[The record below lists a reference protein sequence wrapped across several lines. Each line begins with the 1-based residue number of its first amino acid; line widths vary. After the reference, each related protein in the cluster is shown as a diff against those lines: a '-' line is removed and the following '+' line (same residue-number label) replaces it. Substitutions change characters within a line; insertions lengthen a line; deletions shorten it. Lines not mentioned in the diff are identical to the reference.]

1 MLHFTLYL
9 KQVRARKDHVN
20 NTSSKVC
27 EADKHVD
34 RCAMMKG
41 EFYKHFNEYS

>member
-1 MLHFTLYL
+1 MLDFTLYL

-27 EADKHVD
+27 EADEHVD
-34 RCAMMKG
+34 RCAMM
-41 EFYKHFNEYS
+41 ERRVL